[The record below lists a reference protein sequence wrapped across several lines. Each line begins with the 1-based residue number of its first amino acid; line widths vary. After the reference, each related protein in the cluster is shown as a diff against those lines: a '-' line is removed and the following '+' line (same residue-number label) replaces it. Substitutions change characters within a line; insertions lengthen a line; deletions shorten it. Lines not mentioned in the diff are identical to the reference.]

1 MSAGGDGV
9 ARTWDL
15 TTGQCVNSFQATAA
29 SDDYLHCI
37 VARPKQ
43 RQFLA
48 GSDHGMLSLWGT
60 HTRVHVW
67 LHRKKSKCCWF
78 GIGSRPNIDI
88 IVACM
93 ILVMIS
99 GVLNY
104 LGGRLS
110 SDLM

>member
-60 HTRVHVW
+60 HTRVYVW
-67 LHRKKSKCCWF
+67 LHRKNRNVV
-78 GIGSRPNIDI
+78 G
-88 IVACM
+88 
-93 ILVMIS
+93 LVLVHVQTSI
-99 GVLNY
+99 
-104 LGGRLS
+104 LS
-110 SDLM
+110 SRV